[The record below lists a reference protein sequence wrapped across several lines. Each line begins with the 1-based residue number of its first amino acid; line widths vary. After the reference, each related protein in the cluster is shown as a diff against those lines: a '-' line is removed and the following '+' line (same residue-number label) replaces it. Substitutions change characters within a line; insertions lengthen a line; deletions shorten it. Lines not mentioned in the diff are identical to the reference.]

1 MSSNIFILPHT
12 YVFLHFQLPI
22 PFFSWRASPSLLLLT
37 LRTRIYSLFLFYVA
51 SHRSNTLERQHGPA
65 LLQRV
70 HTRVGRRSSLEQPM
84 TCSPCVSRNATSRPD
99 CNGARPA
106 GHFSSER
113 AGVRDRARMRE
124 QSAAWAFG
132 SGRWMPGLRR

>member
-1 MSSNIFILPHT
+1 MSSNIFILLLITP
-12 YVFLHFQLPI
+12 YVLFLHFHLPI
-22 PFFSWRASPSLLLLT
+22 PFFSFSFLFLT
-37 LRTRIYSLFLFYVA
+37 LRTHTYSLFLFYAA
-51 SHRSNTLERQHGPA
+51 SHRSNTTWSSSPPTY
-65 LLQRV
+65 V
-70 HTRVGRRSSLEQPM
+70 HARVGRRSSLEQPM

>member
-1 MSSNIFILPHT
+1 MSSNIFILLLITP
-12 YVFLHFQLPI
+12 YVSFLAFLPI
-22 PFFSWRASPSLLLLT
+22 PFFSLITCLSFSFLT
-37 LRTRIYSLFLFYVA
+37 LRIHIYSLFLFYAA
-51 SHRSNTLERQHGPA
+51 SHRSNTTWSSSPPTY
-65 LLQRV
+65 V
-70 HTRVGRRSSLEQPM
+70 HARVGRRSSLEQPM

>member
-1 MSSNIFILPHT
+1 MSSDIFI
-12 YVFLHFQLPI
+12 FLTFPPSI
-22 PFFSWRASPSLLLLT
+22 PFFPSHNVSLLSFPFLT
-37 LRTRIYSLFLFYVA
+37 LHTHIHSLFLFSMQCRIEA
-51 SHRSNTLERQHGPA
+51 IRSSDDTVRLSSNVCARA
-65 LLQRV
+65 R
-70 HTRVGRRSSLEQPM
+70 RSRSSLEQPM

-113 AGVRDRARMRE
+113 AGVRDRARMHE